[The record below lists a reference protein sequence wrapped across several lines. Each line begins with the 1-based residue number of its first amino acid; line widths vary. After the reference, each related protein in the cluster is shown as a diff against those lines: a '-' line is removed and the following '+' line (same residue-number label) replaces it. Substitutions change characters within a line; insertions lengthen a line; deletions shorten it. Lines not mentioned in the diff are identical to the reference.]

1 MNLAFVLLLFTSLA
15 AGLSFPSRATSSGLV
30 SQIGSLTEKSSTE
43 SNENSNFDS
52 LSSLTVSLSSIPTIA
67 DATIPLVIVYV
78 TPLDCIVPSATQTGC
93 SGSRCAHGS
102 GSAAVPQHTD
112 HCITMGDSKFCK
124 NAETPRAG
132 EPTTTSTI
140 FQTVLVT
147 KTTPSTSCNMIFCST
162 MMLTTVVPTTILS
175 TLNGFNE
182 AEKIGEK
189 PNHKGNPNFHDTQ
202 NLVDSCKGN
211 NCETFALQ
219 ISVVPSTS
227 KIIISATNTLQTTQ
241 PERIRLDGAIVS
253 GLDLTSV
260 DIDSN
265 SRTREASHKLC
276 PESIKCLDTKTLQP
290 SMSKSEQVLPKLS
303 SIAGFEH
310 GAAEINDAPTPI
322 RQDNKVNADLG
333 LPHPEVC
340 DEDKCSDSGVP
351 GENMTNPQGHKIS
364 SDSPN
369 DRNRKTN
376 DLTPHESGIRKED
389 GSKQNPQTELID
401 ATPKELNENLT
412 SFPDKIESGKES
424 QVGSKTF
431 RNIPSEAKANAQ
443 NAKTKDIEHKDK
455 NTSDIPLANYS
466 LEPGVCSDLG
476 TECSHSILIESKKE
490 AIVNTAISSSIH
502 ITVNPEL
509 TSLSSSSQPSSK
521 RMHPV
526 AIASE
531 TRSDSIESS
540 AVSAPGKVDSNKPD
554 TKDDSS
560 VPSRAENDAPQKKK
574 PRPPKIT
581 LPPYTLEDV
590 EKLENDI
597 KKGENGANGFSF
609 NFDLDLDIDGP
620 EVHIHEPGFD
630 VPSVPDINV
639 QKESDVKSKQ
649 FDVTISAPLFKS
661 FSNST
666 ILSLSSLSAAFAVP
680 SEKHSVTSSIRQHS
694 SHYVSETSAPE
705 SFVGINTSKTSSRPS
720 LSLQTYGRQ
729 SLSAYLSKSKIS
741 SKSHSSDQSSSR
753 TVRTL
758 RSNGPNVPRVSSIQL
773 LPSSSYRI
781 SKSSFLSSISHYNS
795 SKAEKGL
802 KFTNRHLSGSSVSL
816 DVSIKHV
823 SPGTSA
829 PSLQSSS
836 KANVA
841 LKYSSSSVTPKAAFT
856 SSLIVRPSSSN
867 SLAASIKW
875 SDSKASRKAHS
886 STSLK
891 KSLASGFSKFPGI
904 ADVSTPK
911 IHSSNSQSS
920 LYHRFPYTP
929 SSSGISSKF
938 SSATSSIIPQA
949 SSKRSS
955 STGGVQRLAS
965 SVKSNSSS
973 KPHIST
979 KMTKTSSSSSVLSRS
994 STASSSSSSGFTGQ
1008 RVYEVKWH
1016 QVKIVRQLP
1025 RQNKAPDLFREIDDV
1040 RPTDIFTPRSLTVE
1054 IPKNVENYS
1063 EPVQTNKFYGN
1074 LLVGTQKNVTFTHP
1088 YAFYWDDE
1096 SHFGYGVQRTVEEKV
1111 TTGPPSGTGGSEF
1124 LTNPLKMPDIYFS
1137 ATSMNS
1143 ENNHLTVTDPRAMSV
1158 VVNLHP
1164 KPEDMD
1170 ENFIEMP
1177 LVQGMAFAT
1186 AVYHGNLIP
1195 RLSTSE
1201 SIISLVKENVG
1212 THRPRVQQYRA
1223 KFSSGNEWLL
1233 FATLPEDNIPF
1244 ELTIKDNKIVGSKSV
1259 DNLIIQAAAAP
1270 EDTFHD
1276 GFYHQ
1281 SAGQYLVD
1289 ADVSGKADGK
1299 DATYE
1304 INYVT
1309 KGLLLFETPLVFALP
1324 HHLESMDKDTK
1335 RANVGIQLPSATKG
1349 TMSAFLTPN
1358 LKFIENLNLDVQ
1370 WGPWKE
1376 GMGLAPKYAKEQ
1388 LEDIKDAAVEEIS
1401 NIDIRN
1407 AITQIKD
1414 VYNRGKSFD
1423 KYAQIL
1429 YVLNDVV
1436 EDVDLSKQLHKALDE
1451 TFDDLRN
1458 NKIKNELHFDTTW
1471 GGITPSLQ
1479 HNNIKNQI
1487 SKLENKLFDDHHS
1500 NYGFYVHAAAVMAHV
1515 DKTGEFLRKN
1525 KDWINALVKDVA
1537 NPIDDDFFP
1546 KSRLFDWYHGHSW
1559 ASGLLEDKDA
1569 KDQVSSSEDYN
1580 FSYAMKLWGQ
1590 VIKDAA
1596 MEMRGDL
1603 MLQIQK
1609 RAMNLYFL
1617 LEDNNKIMN
1626 SAIIPNKVAG
1636 SLHENK
1642 IEYNSNL
1649 GDWRKLIHGI
1659 NMSPIT
1665 PASGIIRNLNFVKQ
1679 EWEQLLDKMEVNDGW
1694 AGVMQMNR
1702 ALYDAKSAYNFFS
1715 GSDFKSDF
1723 LDVGQSKTW
1732 ALTYTAALANAE
1744 DIIDF
1749 MD

>member
-1 MNLAFVLLLFTSLA
+1 MNLAFILLLFTSLA
-15 AGLSFPSRATSSGLV
+15 AGLSYPARATSSGLV
-30 SQIGSLTEKSSTE
+30 SRIGSLTENSSTE

-52 LSSLTVSLSSIPTIA
+52 LSSLNVSLSSIPTIA

-93 SGSRCAHGS
+93 SGFRCAHGS

-124 NAETPRAG
+124 NAESSRTG
-132 EPTTTSTI
+132 ERTTTSTI
-140 FQTVLVT
+140 FKTILVT
-147 KTTPSTSCNMIFCST
+147 KTIPSTSCNMLFCST
-162 MMLTTVVPTTILS
+162 VMLTTIVPTSIVS
-175 TLNGFNE
+175 SINGYGE
-182 AEKIGEK
+182 AGNLEGRPIQKGY
-189 PNHKGNPNFHDTQ
+189 PNSHDIQ
-202 NLVDSCKGN
+202 DLVDHCKGN

-219 ISVVPSTS
+219 ISVVPTTS
-227 KIIISATNTLQTTQ
+227 KNILSATNTLQPTQ
-241 PERIRLDGAIVS
+241 PERTRLDGAIVS

-276 PESIKCLDTKTLQP
+276 PESFKCLDTNTLQP
-290 SMSKSEQVLPKLS
+290 SMSKSEQDLPKLS
-303 SIAGFEH
+303 SITGFEH
-310 GAAEINDAPTPI
+310 GAAEFNDAPTPI
-322 RQDNKVNADLG
+322 RQDNKMNADLG
-333 LPHPEVC
+333 LSHPEVC
-340 DEDKCSDSGVP
+340 DEDKCSDTGVP
-351 GENMTNPQGHKIS
+351 GENMTNSQGHKFS

-376 DLTPHESGIRKED
+376 DLTRHESGTGKED
-389 GSKQNPQTELID
+389 GSKQNPQTELSD
-401 ATPKELNENLT
+401 AIPKEFNENLT
-412 SFPDKIESGKES
+412 SSPDRMESGKES

-431 RNIPSEAKANAQ
+431 QSIPSEAKANAQ
-443 NAKTKDIEHKDK
+443 NAKTNDIEHKDK
-455 NTSDIPLANYS
+455 NTSDIPLANNS
-466 LEPGVCSDLG
+466 FEPVCSDLD

-490 AIVNTAISSSIH
+490 AIVNTAFSSSIH

-531 TRSDSIESS
+531 TRSDPIANS

-560 VPSRAENDAPQKKK
+560 VPSRSENDAPQKKK

-649 FDVTISAPLFKS
+649 SDMTISAPLFKS

-666 ILSLSSLSAAFAVP
+666 VLSLSSLSAAFAVP
-680 SEKHSVTSSIRQHS
+680 SEKHSVTSSIRQQS
-694 SHYVSETSAPE
+694 SHSVSKTSVPE

-729 SLSAYLSKSKIS
+729 SLSAYVSKSKIS
-741 SKSHSSDQSSSR
+741 SKSHLSDQSSSK

-758 RSNGPNVPRVSSIQL
+758 SSNGPNVPRVSSIQL

-802 KFTNRHLSGSSVSL
+802 KFTNRYFFGSSVSL

-829 PSLQSSS
+829 SSLQSSS
-836 KANVA
+836 KANIA
-841 LKYSSSSVTPKAAFT
+841 LKYSSSSVTSKAAFT

-867 SLAASIKW
+867 SLTASIDL
-875 SDSKASRKAHS
+875 SDSKVSSEAHS

-891 KSLASGFSKFPGI
+891 KSLASGSSKFPGI
-904 ADVSTPK
+904 ADVPTPK
-911 IHSSNSQSS
+911 IHSSNSKSS

-929 SSSGISSKF
+929 SSSRISSKAY
-938 SSATSSIIPQA
+938 SATSSNISQT

-955 STGGVQRLAS
+955 STGGVLRLAS

-979 KMTKTSSSSSVLSRS
+979 KMTKTSSSSSILSRS
-994 STASSSSSSGFTGQ
+994 STALSSSSSGFTGQ
-1008 RVYEVKWH
+1008 RVYEVRMH
-1016 QVKIVRQLP
+1016 QVKIVRQIP
-1025 RQNKAPDLFREIDDV
+1025 RQIKASDLFREIDDV
-1040 RPTDIFTPRSLTVE
+1040 SPADIFPPRSLTVE
-1054 IPKNVENYS
+1054 IPENVENYS

-1096 SHFGYGVQRTVEEKV
+1096 AHFGYGVQRTVEEKV
-1111 TTGPPSGTGGSEF
+1111 TTGPPSGTGGREF

-1143 ENNHLTVTDPRAMSV
+1143 RNNHLTVTDPRAMSV

-1164 KPEDMD
+1164 KPEDID

-1244 ELTIKDNKIVGSKSV
+1244 ELTIEDNKIVGSKSV

-1324 HHLESMDKDTK
+1324 HHLESMDEDTK

-1349 TMSAFLTPN
+1349 NMSAFLTPN

-1376 GMGLAPKYAKEQ
+1376 GMGLAAKYAKEQ

-1414 VYNRGKSFD
+1414 VYNRGKSLD

-1436 EDVDLSKQLHKALDE
+1436 EDVDLSKQLHKVLDE

-1487 SKLENKLFDDHHS
+1487 SKLGNELFDDHHS

-1609 RAMNLYFL
+1609 RSMNLYFL

-1715 GSDFKSDF
+1715 SSDFKSDF

-1744 DIIDF
+1744 NIIDF